1 MKNNLQKAYSILRKI
16 PKDNQKEFMAKAII
30 FYQDYLDS
38 LDEESFY
45 SKEDV
50 KHALYDLIKD
60 NEVSPDFVKK
70 AIYDLNNADKRKEE
84 IDWYVDHIL

>member
-16 PKDNQKEFMAKAII
+16 PKDNQKEFMAKAIV

-38 LDEESFY
+38 FDEESFY

-60 NEVSPDFVKK
+60 GEITPDFIKQAV
-70 AIYDLNNADKRKEE
+70 YDIKGADKRQEE
-84 IDWYVDHIL
+84 INWYLEHIQ

>member
-16 PKDNQKEFMAKAII
+16 PKDNQKEFMAKAIV

-38 LDEESFY
+38 LDEEGFY

-60 NEVSPDFVKK
+60 GEITPDFIKQAV
-70 AIYDLNNADKRKEE
+70 YDIKGADKRQEE
-84 IDWYVDHIL
+84 INWYLEHIK

>member
-16 PKDNQKEFMAKAII
+16 PKEQRKEFILKAII

-38 LDEESFY
+38 FDEESFY

-60 NEVSPDFVKK
+60 GEITPDFIKQAV
-70 AIYDLNNADKRKEE
+70 YDIKGADKRQEE
-84 IDWYVDHIL
+84 INWYLEHIK